1 MFRNNPDHVFRRVL
15 RTSRRGASVPTL
27 TTVLIIALIIG
38 CYSDSRGRRAIRRSA
53 RSTRRGVARTLWLLR
68 PGRRRT
74 GAGASADREAARLRT
89 PAVRLAEVAG
99 IPTQR
104 GQAAARYQA
113 GAEGERRTAEHL
125 DLLTAE
131 GWSIF
136 HDRALPT
143 GSTNVDH
150 MGVDPDGR
158 VYVIDAKL
166 WSSRYPVTVY
176 GSRLLHGGKDV
187 TARLEGLRRGAR
199 AVADVLGVPVVPV
212 IALHGAPLRAGGR
225 PARELVLDGIRIIPA
240 ERLTAV
246 LRQALPRRPL
256 PGQRTR
262 AELAAHIARA
272 LPPYT
277 A

>member
-1 MFRNNPDHVFRRVL
+1 MPILTTLVITALVIGYYTSNPASRAIDRHARAV
-15 RTSRRGASVPTL
+15 RRGL
-27 TTVLIIALIIG
+27 
-38 CYSDSRGRRAIRRSA
+38 A
-53 RSTRRGVARTLWLLR
+53 RSLQLLR
-68 PGRRRT
+68 PARRRP
-74 GAGASADREAARLRT
+74 GAGASADRRAAELRT
-89 PAVRLAEVAG
+89 PAVRLAELAG

-104 GQAAARYQA
+104 GQGAARYQA

-125 DLLTAE
+125 APLASE

-136 HDRALPT
+136 HDRALPADR
-143 GSTNVDH
+143 SNVDH
-150 MGVDPDGR
+150 VAVDPHGR

-166 WSSRYPVTVY
+166 WASRYAVTTD
-176 GSRLLHGGKDV
+176 GAKLLHGGKDV
-187 TARLEGLRRGAR
+187 TSRLEGVQREAR
-199 AVADVLGVPVVPV
+199 AVAAILGVRVVPV

-225 PARELVLDGIRIIPA
+225 PAPELVLDGVRIVPA

>member
-1 MFRNNPDHVFRRVL
+1 
-15 RTSRRGASVPTL
+15 VPTL
-27 TTVLIIALIIG
+27 TAVLIAALVIVW
-38 CYSDSRGRRAIRRSA
+38 YQPTRVSRAIIR
-53 RSTRRGVARTLWLLR
+53 TRRGLAHTLRRLR
-68 PGRRRT
+68 PGRHQP
-74 GAGASADREAARLRT
+74 GAGASADRRAAELRT
-89 PAVRLAEVAG
+89 PGVALAELAG

-104 GQAAARYQA
+104 GAASARYRA

-125 DLLTAE
+125 AALASE

-143 GSTNVDH
+143 DRSNVDH
-150 MGVDPDGR
+150 LAVAPDGR

-166 WSSRYPVTVY
+166 WASAHAVTLH

-187 TARLEGLRRGAR
+187 TARLEGVRREAR
-199 AVADVLGVPVVPV
+199 AVAAVLGVPVHEVV
-212 IALHGAPLRAGGR
+212 AMNGAPLRANGR
-225 PARELVLDGIRIIPA
+225 PTEELVLGGTRIIPA
-240 ERLTAV
+240 ERLAAV
-246 LRQALPRRPL
+246 LRKTLPRRPL